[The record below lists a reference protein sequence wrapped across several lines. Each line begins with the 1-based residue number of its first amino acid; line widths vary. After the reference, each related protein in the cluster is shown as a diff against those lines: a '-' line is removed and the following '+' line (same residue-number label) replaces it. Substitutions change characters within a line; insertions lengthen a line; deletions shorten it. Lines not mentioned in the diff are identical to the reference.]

1 METKIAK
8 ILSLVFSPLLIPTYT
23 LLIIFN
29 INVYFSMIIPQLA
42 KLQILGMVFLI
53 TFIFPLFM
61 MILFQRIGI
70 IKSLYMK
77 TKEERTLPY
86 LMTIIFFYLTSYLL
100 KQIQISPIFY
110 YFILGATFLII
121 ITLIINFFWKISIHM
136 IGIGGMLGTFMG
148 LSFLW
153 MIDIS
158 FLIILLVLCSGI
170 TGFARLKLNAHNPAQ
185 IYSGFL
191 LGTSFMLFL
200 FLVIG
205 YY

>member
-8 ILSLVFSPLLIPTYT
+8 ILSLVFFPLLIPTYT

-53 TFIFPLFM
+53 TFIFPFFM

-86 LMTIIFFYLTSYLL
+86 LMTIIFYYLASYLL
-100 KQIQISPIFY
+100 KQLQISPIFY

-136 IGIGGMLGTFMG
+136 IGIGGMLGTLMG

-153 MIDIS
+153 MIDIP

-170 TGFARLKLNAHNPAQ
+170 TGYARLKLNAHNPAQ

>member
-8 ILSLVFSPLLIPTYT
+8 ILSLVFFPLLIPTYT

-29 INVYFSMIIPQLA
+29 MNVYFSMIIPQLA

-86 LMTIIFFYLTSYLL
+86 LMTIIFYYLAYYLL
-100 KQIQISPIFY
+100 KQLQISPIFY

-136 IGIGGMLGTFMG
+136 IGIGGMLGTLIG

-153 MIDIS
+153 MIDIP

-170 TGFARLKLNAHNPAQ
+170 TGYARLKLNAHNPAQ

>member
-1 METKIAK
+1 MEIKVSK
-8 ILSLVFSPLLIPTYT
+8 ILSVVFHPLLIPTYT

-29 INVYFSMIIPQLA
+29 LNVFFSMIIPQLA
-42 KLQILGMVFLI
+42 KWQILGMVFLI
-53 TFIFPLFM
+53 TFLFPLFM

-86 LMTIIFFYLTSYLL
+86 LMTIIFYYLASYLL
-100 KQIQISPIFY
+100 KQLQISPIFY

-136 IGIGGMLGTFMG
+136 IGIGGMLGTLIG

-153 MIDIS
+153 MIDIP
-158 FLIILLVLCSGI
+158 FLIILLILCSGI

-185 IYSGFL
+185 VYTGFVI
-191 LGTSFMLFL
+191 GTSFMLLL
-200 FLVIG
+200 FLVIS

>member
-8 ILSLVFSPLLIPTYT
+8 ILSLVFFPLLIPTYT

-42 KLQILGMVFLI
+42 KLQILGMIFLI

-86 LMTIIFFYLTSYLL
+86 LMTIIFYYLASYLL
-100 KQIQISPIFY
+100 KQLQISPIFY

-136 IGIGGMLGTFMG
+136 IGIGGMLGTLMG

-153 MIDIS
+153 MIDIP
-158 FLIILLVLCSGI
+158 FLIILLVLCSGV

>member
-1 METKIAK
+1 MEIKVSKT
-8 ILSLVFSPLLIPTYT
+8 LSVVFHPLLIPTYT

-29 INVYFSMIIPQLA
+29 LNVFFSMIIPQVA
-42 KLQILGMVFLI
+42 KWQILGMIFLI

-61 MILFQRIGI
+61 VILFQRIGI

-86 LMTIIFFYLTSYLL
+86 LMTIIFYYLASYLL
-100 KQIQISPIFY
+100 KQLQISPIFY
-110 YFILGATFLII
+110 YFILGSTFLII

-136 IGIGGMLGTFMG
+136 IGIGGMFGTLMG
-148 LSFLW
+148 LSFLF
-153 MIDIS
+153 MIDIP

-191 LGTSFMLFL
+191 LGTSFMLLL
-200 FLVIG
+200 FLVIS

>member
-1 METKIAK
+1 MEIKVSK
-8 ILSLVFSPLLIPTYT
+8 ILSVVFHPLLIPTYT

-29 INVYFSMIIPQLA
+29 LNVFFSMIIPQLA
-42 KLQILGMVFLI
+42 KWQILGMVFLI
-53 TFIFPLFM
+53 TFLFPLFM

-86 LMTIIFFYLTSYLL
+86 LMTIIFYYLASYLL
-100 KQIQISPIFY
+100 KQLQISPIFY

-136 IGIGGMLGTFMG
+136 IGIGGMLGTLIG

-153 MIDIS
+153 MIDIP
-158 FLIILLVLCSGI
+158 FLIILLILCSGI
-170 TGFARLKLNAHNPAQ
+170 TGFARLKLNAHNPVQ
-185 IYSGFL
+185 VYTGFVI
-191 LGTSFMLFL
+191 GTSFMLLL
-200 FLVIG
+200 FLVIS

>member
-8 ILSLVFSPLLIPTYT
+8 ILSLVFFPFLIPTYT

-29 INVYFSMIIPQLA
+29 MNVYFSMIIPQLA

-86 LMTIIFFYLTSYLL
+86 LMTIIFYYLAYYLL
-100 KQIQISPIFY
+100 KQLQISPIFY

-136 IGIGGMLGTFMG
+136 IGIGGMLGTLMG

-153 MIDIS
+153 MIDIP

-170 TGFARLKLNAHNPAQ
+170 TGYARLKLNAHNPAQ

>member
-1 METKIAK
+1 MEIKVSK
-8 ILSLVFSPLLIPTYT
+8 ILSVVFHPLLIPTYT

-29 INVYFSMIIPQLA
+29 LNVFFSMIIPQLA
-42 KLQILGMVFLI
+42 KWQILGMVFLI
-53 TFIFPLFM
+53 TFLFPLFM

-86 LMTIIFFYLTSYLL
+86 LMTIIFYYLASYLL
-100 KQIQISPIFY
+100 KQLQISPIFY

-136 IGIGGMLGTFMG
+136 IGIGGMLGTLIG

-153 MIDIS
+153 MIDIP

-185 IYSGFL
+185 VYTGFVI
-191 LGTSFMLFL
+191 GTSFMLLL
-200 FLVIG
+200 FLVIS

>member
-8 ILSLVFSPLLIPTYT
+8 ILSLVFFPLLIPTYT

-86 LMTIIFFYLTSYLL
+86 LMTIIFYYLASYLL
-100 KQIQISPIFY
+100 KQLQISPIFY

-136 IGIGGMLGTFMG
+136 IGIGGMLGTLMG

-153 MIDIS
+153 MIDIP

-185 IYSGFL
+185 VYSGFL

-200 FLVIG
+200 FLIIG

>member
-1 METKIAK
+1 MEIKVSK
-8 ILSLVFSPLLIPTYT
+8 ILSVVFHPLLIPTYT

-29 INVYFSMIIPQLA
+29 LNVFFSMIIPQLA
-42 KLQILGMVFLI
+42 KWQILGMVFLI
-53 TFIFPLFM
+53 TFLFPLFM

-86 LMTIIFFYLTSYLL
+86 LMTIIFYYLASYLL
-100 KQIQISPIFY
+100 KQLQISPIFY

-136 IGIGGMLGTFMG
+136 IGIGGMLGTLIG

-153 MIDIS
+153 MIDIP
-158 FLIILLVLCSGI
+158 FLIILLILCSGI

-191 LGTSFMLFL
+191 LGTSFMLLL
-200 FLVIG
+200 FLVIS

>member
-8 ILSLVFSPLLIPTYT
+8 ILSLVFFPLLIPTYT

-158 FLIILLVLCSGI
+158 FLIILLVLCSGV
-170 TGFARLKLNAHNPAQ
+170 TGYARLKLNAHNPAQ

>member
-1 METKIAK
+1 MEIKVSK
-8 ILSLVFSPLLIPTYT
+8 ILSVVFHPLLIPTYT

-29 INVYFSMIIPQLA
+29 LNVFFSMIIPQAA
-42 KLQILGMVFLI
+42 KWQILGMIFLI
-53 TFIFPLFM
+53 TFLFPLFM

-86 LMTIIFFYLTSYLL
+86 LMTIIFYYLASYLL
-100 KQIQISPIFY
+100 KQLQISPIFY

-136 IGIGGMLGTFMG
+136 IGVGGMLGILMG
-148 LSFLW
+148 LSFLF
-153 MIDIS
+153 MIDIP

-170 TGFARLKLNAHNPAQ
+170 T
-185 IYSGFL
+185 
-191 LGTSFMLFL
+191 
-200 FLVIG
+200 
-205 YY
+205 